1 MTDIYITF
9 EDKYIPEYVYKSN
22 LPEGLYFHFYD
33 ELTKTGKKDAY
44 KLKSEWGARKSP
56 FALVCDKD
64 NPIKAFYSEADND
77 IINSLINFINEN
89 SSN

>member
-1 MTDIYITF
+1 MTDIYIAFT
-9 EDKYIPEYVYKSN
+9 DKEIPESIYKSN
-22 LPEGLYFHFYD
+22 VAEGLYFHFYD

-44 KLKSEWGARKSP
+44 KLKSEWGAKKSP

-64 NPIKAFYSEADND
+64 TPIKAFYAESDNNV
-77 IINSLINFINEN
+77 INSLINYINES